1 MAHPDESHDPRR
13 TAALDRLAGAV
24 EAAAGKVG
32 TEVLEALADTVEAT
46 VWLGH
51 VPREPSLAEVLAGAE
66 RASERVAAWPVWKR
80 RVA

>member
-1 MAHPDESHDPRR
+1 MAQSTESHDPRR

-24 EAAAGKVG
+24 EAAAGKVD

-46 VWLGH
+46 VWLGR
-51 VPREPSLAEVLAGAE
+51 VPRTLSLSEVLAGAE
-66 RASERVAAWPVWKR
+66 RASERVASWPVWKR

>member
-1 MAHPDESHDPRR
+1 MAHPDEFHDPRR

-24 EAAAGKVG
+24 EAASAQVD

-46 VWLGH
+46 VWLGR
-51 VPREPSLAEVLAGAE
+51 VPRTLSLAEVLAGAE
-66 RASERVAAWPVWKR
+66 RAEQRVAAWPVWKR